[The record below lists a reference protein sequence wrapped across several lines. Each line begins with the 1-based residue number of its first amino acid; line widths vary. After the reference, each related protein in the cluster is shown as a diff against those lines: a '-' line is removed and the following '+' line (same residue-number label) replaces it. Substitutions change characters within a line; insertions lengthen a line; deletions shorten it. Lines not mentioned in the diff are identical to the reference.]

1 MGKGCGVFF
10 AFLLHL
16 LYSPLYKPFAGLFS
30 IISIEPTVRNFFLFF
45 CKINQFIRQYVS
57 QTHGFVCHSMSTTGD
72 VLQIFIYFLRHF
84 YCFCCGSL
92 VHLYTNTISFHH
104 GDFFFPPWKKGKI
117 PVVERNFLHDRKNK
131 RLLRFPLAV
140 VGKRDRNGGAAT

>member
-1 MGKGCGVFF
+1 MECFSHFF
-10 AFLLHL
+10 SIYYIP
-16 LYSPLYKPFAGLFS
+16 LYYKPFAGLFS

-92 VHLYTNTISFHH
+92 VHLHTNAYSFHH
-104 GDFFFPPWKKGKI
+104 GVFFFPPWRKEKNS
-117 PVVERNFLHDRKNK
+117 VVERNFLHDGKNN